1 MATDKSAHF
10 RKVITACLVVMA
22 FLISACEQKLV
33 LKEPP
38 TKGIIVEK
46 PVIEKPVA
54 EEPLEK
60 KPLVDH
66 FAVAE
71 EYWRQK
77 DYDNALAS
85 YDRYL
90 DEFPSGDR
98 VRDALS
104 RKARIYYDRGQYDEA
119 LPLFVEVIDDYPINE
134 ERAEI
139 NLLLT
144 KTYFQLGKY
153 SESRLSAL
161 QWLELF
167 EDYPGKEEV
176 FFLLGQNAKALE
188 DRPRAL
194 YWWLKVL
201 ESEETTEEQ
210 EEEIRSQLLDLIYE
224 STEEELKK
232 MADYARDGDLIFP
245 IYYRLA
251 NSYLLEDRLEEAQ
264 EVAIKIMRFA
274 SEGEWFAVAKEMLEK
289 IEGILQVKPNVIGC
303 LLPLSGPFAIYGQ
316 EVLHGVELGLDIFR
330 ENDEHLSSLE
340 LVIRD
345 TEGNPDKAREAVR
358 ELAKQEKV
366 LVIIGPLISKV
377 AEEAVETA
385 QDLKIPI
392 ITLSQSEAITSKGDM
407 VFQNCL
413 TPEDQVRSLTNKV
426 IAEMG
431 LKRFAILYPDNGY
444 GTYFMNK
451 FWDKV
456 ESLGAEVTAVEAY
469 DPKETDFAE
478 PIKKM
483 VGLYYPRPKPETEEN
498 REEVPEEEPE
508 PIVDFDAIFVPD
520 SYERGGLV
528 VSQLPFYD
536 VVNVTILGTDLWN
549 SPELIEVAGRYVH
562 GAIFPSGFFPGSRF
576 RGVSSF
582 VEQYKVSF
590 QDKPGLLAAIGY
602 DTIRMLKDIM
612 REEGGNIRTRADLL
626 AALTSIQGFEGV
638 TGPMVFN
645 SERRAERNPLLLT
658 VSGRHFLPL
667 P

>member
-1 MATDKSAHF
+1 MPTANPAHF

-22 FLISACEQKLV
+22 FLICSCGQKLV

-38 TKGIIVEK
+38 TKEIILEK
-46 PVIEKPVA
+46 PALGEPP
-54 EEPLEK
+54 EETSV
-60 KPLVDH
+60 VDH
-66 FAVAE
+66 FALAE
-71 EYWRQK
+71 AYWRQK
-77 DYDNALAS
+77 DYDNALAA

-90 DEFPSGDR
+90 YEFPSGDR
-98 VRDALS
+98 VRDALT
-104 RKARIYYDRGQYDEA
+104 RKATIYYDKGQYDEA
-119 LPLFVEVIDDYPINE
+119 LPLLVEVIDDYPVNE

-139 NLLLT
+139 NILLA
-144 KTYFQLGKY
+144 KTYFHLGKY
-153 SESRLSAL
+153 PESRLSAL
-161 QWLELF
+161 QWLKLF
-167 EDYPGKEEV
+167 EDYPGEAEV
-176 FFLLGQNAKALE
+176 LFLLGQNAKELD
-188 DRPRAL
+188 DRPRAF

-201 ESEETTEEQ
+201 ESEETTEEK
-210 EEEIRSQLLDLIYE
+210 EESIRSQLLDLIYE
-224 STEEELKK
+224 STEEELKE
-232 MADYARDGDLIFP
+232 MADYAREDDSIFP

-251 NSYLLEDRLEEAQ
+251 NSFLLEDRLEEAQ
-264 EVAIKIMRFA
+264 EMAIKIMRFA
-274 SEGEWFAVAKEMLEK
+274 SEGEWFTVAREMLEK
-289 IEGILQVKPNVIGC
+289 IDGILQVKPNVIGC

-330 ENDEHLSSLE
+330 ETDEHLSSLE

-345 TEGNPDKAREAVR
+345 TEGNPDKAREALR
-358 ELAKQEKV
+358 ELAEQEKA
-366 LVIIGPLISKV
+366 LVIIGPLISRV

-385 QDLKIPI
+385 QDLNIPI

-413 TPEDQVRSLTNKV
+413 TPDDQVRSLTNKV
-426 IAEMG
+426 IVEMG

-456 ESLGAEVTAVEAY
+456 EFLGGEVTAVEAY
-469 DPKETDFAE
+469 DPKETDFAI
-478 PIKKM
+478 PIKKI

-498 REEVPEEEPE
+498 REEAPEGEPE
-508 PIVDFDAIFVPD
+508 PIIDFDAIFVPD

-528 VSQLPFYD
+528 VSQLPFHD
-536 VVNVTILGTDLWN
+536 VVNVTILGTNLWN
-549 SPELIEVAGRYVH
+549 SPKLIEVAGRYVH

-582 VEQYKVSF
+582 VEQYKVNF

-612 REEGGNIRTRADLL
+612 QEEGGNIRTRADLRT
-626 AALTSIQGFEGV
+626 ALTLLEGFEGV

-658 VSGRHFLPL
+658 VSGRNFLPL